1 MNIRKIIRE
10 LVEEF
15 IDEKYPEEFSF
26 KELED
31 IRSYSGKLK
40 YAEKHLQKLASGSA
54 RVVYKVDDDK
64 VLKIAKNKK
73 GLAQNQ
79 VEAQGYLQKYDI
91 VAKIFDTDDDD
102 YWIEM
107 EYAKKITPS
116 NFRDLTGVDL
126 KELNTFLLLTRMENK
141 FPEQGYRVGANR
153 REKMKNIEFVNQL
166 MKFIRDNNMESGDF
180 GRISSWGKVIRDGF
194 EQVVLVDY
202 GLTNSVYEDYYMVS

>member
-54 RVVYKVDDDK
+54 RVVYKVDEDK

-79 VEAQGYLQKYDI
+79 VEAQGYLQQYEI

-126 KELNTFLLLTRMENK
+126 KELNAFLLLTRMENK

-166 MKFIRDNNMESGDF
+166 MKFIYDNNMESGDF

>member
-79 VEAQGYLQKYDI
+79 VEAQGYLQQYEI

-153 REKMKNIEFVNQL
+153 KEKMKNIEFVNQL

-180 GRISSWGKVIRDGF
+180 GRISSWGKVIRNGF

>member
-166 MKFIRDNNMESGDF
+166 MEFIRDNNMESGDF

>member
-180 GRISSWGKVIRDGF
+180 GRISSWGKVTRDGF